1 MLRTHAFIVTFVTWL
16 GVRGWRARSGG
27 RRRLVRLAPNGA
39 ATRGAV
45 RRRAAGAADQHFPL
59 PRRIA
64 RPVDFTRSPGHV
76 QRTGGSF
83 GRRRGRGRSDQRGKV
98 EIRLDPSG
106 KGGAEVR
113 KRGGMKFGVGC
124 NPGALLEGKHRFRS
138 HCREDYATVISMRFR
153 ALHFEVT
160 VPGGEQAVG
169 VGLNPREPSSSRGPS
184 ILEREHLESAV
195 ALDERT

>member
-1 MLRTHAFIVTFVTWL
+1 
-16 GVRGWRARSGG
+16 
-27 RRRLVRLAPNGA
+27 
-39 ATRGAV
+39 
-45 RRRAAGAADQHFPL
+45 
-59 PRRIA
+59 
-64 RPVDFTRSPGHV
+64 
-76 QRTGGSF
+76 
-83 GRRRGRGRSDQRGKV
+83 
-98 EIRLDPSG
+98 DPSG

-138 HCREDYATVISMRFR
+138 HCWEDYATVISMRFR

-195 ALDERT
+195 ALDERRREVEAHLLGRGGVLRGDLHLAVEREIAVRDGRPAVDSYEFEIATAETSRRAADTGVALNARHFPCVVRRDVGYRPALREFPP